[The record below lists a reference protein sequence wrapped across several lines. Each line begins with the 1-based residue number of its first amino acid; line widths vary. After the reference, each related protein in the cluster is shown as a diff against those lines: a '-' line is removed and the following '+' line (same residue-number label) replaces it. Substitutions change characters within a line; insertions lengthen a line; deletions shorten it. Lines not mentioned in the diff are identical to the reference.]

1 FYHCHLF
8 LQVGLIYRLIK
19 SGAGPQE
26 GALYMS
32 NETKSEAKKEIG
44 IDLTY
49 RGYVFLGWASGM
61 FELKNGEKRPYYA
74 LWKNN
79 MKFPLHL

>member
-1 FYHCHLF
+1 
-8 LQVGLIYRLIK
+8 
-19 SGAGPQE
+19 
-26 GALYMS
+26 MS